1 MEGEE
6 GDAEVVLAWL
16 DADERRDVN
25 DICERSDEERSESDE
40 ESDVE
45 ADDGGTLLEYAALN
59 LGCTDLPRENAHE
72 KLRLAAQ
79 LIERGADVNGHDGCG
94 AFEAAFCGRV
104 VGSSGELVR
113 DFVKLLLDKGLV
125 LTRSQRD
132 RYPPLHSTIVTM
144 KFDQTRPLVEI
155 VSMLLRHGAPLDAPV
170 RSVEEVIQRCE
181 GSYTDLPEKPLW
193 VAATALVHGVRAAGG
208 TWAAYRRLP
217 RKEVLRLRSLSK
229 RGRAKATDPVI
240 DRVFQLPNELAWCV
254 LDFWRA
260 TSAATG
266 EVI

>member
-1 MEGEE
+1 MFY
-6 GDAEVVLAWL
+6 
-16 DADERRDVN
+16 ER
-25 DICERSDEERSESDE
+25 
-40 ESDVE
+40 E
-45 ADDGGTLLEYAALN
+45 ASSSSSTRRRARGRGGL
-59 LGCTDLPRENAHE
+59 
-72 KLRLAAQ
+72 
-79 LIERGADVNGHDGCG
+79 
-94 AFEAAFCGRV
+94 
-104 VGSSGELVR
+104 
-113 DFVKLLLDKGLV
+113 
-125 LTRSQRD
+125 
-132 RYPPLHSTIVTM
+132 
-144 KFDQTRPLVEI
+144 
-155 VSMLLRHGAPLDAPV
+155 LDAP
-170 RSVEEVIQRCE
+170 RCAPRAAPRAQPTHPAAGRSSRGTRRTATPSSRPAPRPARPGRRCSRGAAPTPPSRGPSVEGVIQRCE

-193 VAATALVHGVRAAGG
+193 VSATALVHGVRAAGG

>member
-1 MEGEE
+1 M
-6 GDAEVVLAWL
+6 
-16 DADERRDVN
+16 RRDARLALRLVL
-25 DICERSDEERSESDE
+25 DQHVRPRP
-40 ESDVE
+40 
-45 ADDGGTLLEYAALN
+45 AATQTTAAPRVRR
-59 LGCTDLPRENAHE
+59 LGLRLP
-72 KLRLAAQ
+72 LRLA
-79 LIERGADVNGHDGCG
+79 V
-94 AFEAAFCGRV
+94 
-104 VGSSGELVR
+104 
-113 DFVKLLLDKGLV
+113 
-125 LTRSQRD
+125 
-132 RYPPLHSTIVTM
+132 
-144 KFDQTRPLVEI
+144 VEI
-155 VSMLLRHGAPLDAPV
+155 VSMLLRHGAPLDAVEGPV
-170 RSVEEVIQRCE
+170 GSVEDVIRACE
-181 GSYTDLPEKPLW
+181 GSYTDLHEKPLW

>member
-1 MEGEE
+1 
-6 GDAEVVLAWL
+6 
-16 DADERRDVN
+16 
-25 DICERSDEERSESDE
+25 
-40 ESDVE
+40 
-45 ADDGGTLLEYAALN
+45 
-59 LGCTDLPRENAHE
+59 
-72 KLRLAAQ
+72 
-79 LIERGADVNGHDGCG
+79 
-94 AFEAAFCGRV
+94 
-104 VGSSGELVR
+104 
-113 DFVKLLLDKGLV
+113 
-125 LTRSQRD
+125 
-132 RYPPLHSTIVTM
+132 
-144 KFDQTRPLVEI
+144 
-155 VSMLLRHGAPLDAPV
+155 MLLRHGAPLDAV
-170 RSVEEVIQRCE
+170 EVGSVEGVIQRCE

-229 RGRAKATDPVI
+229 RGRAKATDPTI

>member
-1 MEGEE
+1 
-6 GDAEVVLAWL
+6 
-16 DADERRDVN
+16 
-25 DICERSDEERSESDE
+25 
-40 ESDVE
+40 
-45 ADDGGTLLEYAALN
+45 
-59 LGCTDLPRENAHE
+59 
-72 KLRLAAQ
+72 
-79 LIERGADVNGHDGCG
+79 
-94 AFEAAFCGRV
+94 
-104 VGSSGELVR
+104 
-113 DFVKLLLDKGLV
+113 
-125 LTRSQRD
+125 
-132 RYPPLHSTIVTM
+132 M

-170 RSVEEVIQRCE
+170 RSVEGVIQRCE

-229 RGRAKATDPVI
+229 RGRAKATDPVL